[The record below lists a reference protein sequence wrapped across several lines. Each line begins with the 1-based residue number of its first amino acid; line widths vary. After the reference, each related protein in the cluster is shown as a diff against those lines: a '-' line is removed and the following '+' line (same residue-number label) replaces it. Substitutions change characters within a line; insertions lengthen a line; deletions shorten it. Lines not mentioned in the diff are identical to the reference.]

1 MSTLELLRSD
11 VPFEMKYAHDDESE
25 LLTPTESAIN
35 SVIFRLC
42 GVFRMPIKKKY
53 SVTSY
58 YVNGFLNKRSISM
71 AYSAILDDFLMEY
84 NHDIK
89 YRLEDIATA
98 TIMSGFNEIYND
110 VALESRRHDGSV
122 LMTELL
128 DIQMEPKLLEAIA
141 FLNDNPQPQHVSTI
155 FSTLKDI
162 IFSKKHRKNGV
173 AIAYLSETVSPRQLN
188 QCLGVRGFASDLD
201 NRIYQTPIATSYTLG
216 LRDIKDASKES
227 RGAAIALKNSTDA
240 ITKSETF
247 ARETQ
252 MITEIV
258 DELTR
263 EDCGTT
269 DGLIFHV
276 RPPGMT
282 DANEKFAGDLRGIV
296 GQYYKLRPED
306 DWKLIRSGDSRLFGQ
321 TIILRT
327 ALSCKAKHKNQICIA
342 CYGKFGYHIPKG
354 FNVGHWS
361 CSKMNEPASQS
372 LLSTK
377 HYLVSAD
384 GGVTSMTGEDLHYFR
399 TDKHNKIFLNFDMR
413 KYKEIKIL
421 VPDEALSGLSNIQ
434 DEDTLLSAE
443 IWNVSHVKEF
453 TLELVSNTGEYTKHT
468 VRLSKYAKTG
478 VFSNFFV
485 SHAINKYEHSGRN
498 YVINLKGFNTKKP
511 LVLVPDV
518 VFDYSEY
525 NKELR
530 KVLQDSKTR
539 EGEKIYT
546 AGQLTKALYSLI
558 NVKLYA
564 HVSALAVIAYAMT
577 AEDAKNED
585 YRLVR
590 GVEAPVTTASTLL
603 NKRTLALSLAYG
615 KVDTL
620 FKIDVTDQYN
630 AETHPLAVLFD
641 PAGMMNN

>member
-1 MSTLELLRSD
+1 METSEVLNFNELTD
-11 VPFEMKYAHDDESE
+11 MKYVDGSE
-25 LLTPTESAIN
+25 MLTPTELVIN
-35 SVIFRLC
+35 VIIFKLCSVL
-42 GVFRMPIKKKY
+42 RMPIKNRY

-58 YVNGFLNKRSISM
+58 YVNGFLNKRSISS
-71 AYSAILDDFLMEY
+71 AYSAILDDFLMY
-84 NHDIK
+84 HNQDID
-89 YRLEDIATA
+89 YRLEELATV
-98 TIMSGFNEIYND
+98 TIMRGFNEIYND
-110 VALESRRHDGSV
+110 VALASRRYDGSV
-122 LMTELL
+122 LLTELL
-128 DIQMEPKLLEAIA
+128 DIQMEPKLMESIK
-141 FLNDNPQPQHVSTI
+141 FLNDNPKPEYVNSV
-155 FSTLKDI
+155 FDTLKDI
-162 IFSKKHRKNGV
+162 IFSKEYRQNGV

-201 NRIYQTPIATSYTLG
+201 NRIYQTPIATSYALG
-216 LRDIKDASKES
+216 MRNIEDAAKES

-252 MITEIV
+252 MITEII
-258 DELTR
+258 DTLSR
-263 EDCGTT
+263 DDCGAV
-269 DGLIFHV
+269 DGLVFHV
-276 RPPGMT
+276 RPPGLT
-282 DANEKFAGDLRGIV
+282 DANEKFSGDLKGIV
-296 GQYYKLRPED
+296 GQYYKYKIED
-306 DWKLIRSGDSRLFGQ
+306 PWTLIKPGDKHLFGK
-321 TIILRT
+321 TVILRT
-327 ALSCKAKHKNQICIA
+327 ALSCKAKHKNTICIE
-342 CYGKFGYHIPKG
+342 CYGKFGYHIPAG

-384 GGVTSMTGEDLHYFR
+384 GGVTIMTGEDLDFFR
-399 TDKHNKIFLNFDMR
+399 TDRHNKIYLNLDMR
-413 KYKEIKIL
+413 KYKEIRLL
-421 VPDEALSGLSNIQ
+421 VPEEALSGLTNIQ

-453 TLELVSNTGEYTKHT
+453 TLELVSNDGVHTKHT

-478 VFSNFFV
+478 VFSNIFV
-485 SHAINKYEHSGRN
+485 SHAIKRYEHVNKN
-498 YVINLKGFNTKKP
+498 YTISLKGFNTKKP

-546 AGQLTKALYSLI
+546 AGQLTKALYNLI
-558 NVKLYA
+558 NIKLYA
-564 HVSALAVIAYAMT
+564 HVSALATIAYAMT
-577 AEDAKNED
+577 AEDVKND
-585 YRLVR
+585 NYKLVR
-590 GVEAPVTTASTLL
+590 GVDAPIATASTLL

-620 FKIDVTDQYN
+620 FKVDVTNQDDT
-630 AETHPLAVLFD
+630 ETHPLAVLFD
-641 PAGMMNN
+641 PAGVMNR